1 MLDHCHRLVADKEV
15 DLNSVSSL
23 HSFLVNQSGISFF
36 GFRWQVQT
44 DVCLNKR
51 LIEWGSIVISV
62 VCLLQKYGA
71 EGGKSSCANCGVAC
85 THTHTSP
92 KGSMCNTCYQ
102 HWRYKLLCNRYNFG
116 HLQGSHAERVL
127 CQ

>member
-44 DVCLNKR
+44 DVC
-51 LIEWGSIVISV
+51 
-62 VCLLQKYGA
+62 
-71 EGGKSSCANCGVAC
+71 
-85 THTHTSP
+85 
-92 KGSMCNTCYQ
+92 
-102 HWRYKLLCNRYNFG
+102 
-116 HLQGSHAERVL
+116 
-127 CQ
+127 